1 MTVVDKGAKVPS
13 KAARL
18 TTQIARYPVVAV
30 TVGFALLGFV
40 LELSGQG
47 VAAQWMLSGY
57 ALAVAGFE
65 GWRML
70 RDLVH
75 GKAGLD
81 ILAVAAILATV
92 VVGEYWASLVIVLML
107 SGGEALEAYAGHRAR
122 RELSALLERAPQ
134 SAHRV
139 SDDAGLASDIP
150 IAEVSVGDRLLV
162 HPGEVVPVDALLLS
176 PMATL
181 DESQLTGESLPV
193 EHITGDA
200 LLSGSI
206 NGSSGLTIEA
216 TAIAA
221 DSQYQRVMD
230 LVRQASDSKAPMV
243 RLADR
248 YAIPFTLVSFA
259 IAGFA
264 WFQSGDPVRFAEVLV
279 VATPCPLL
287 IAAPVAF
294 ISGIS
299 RAAKAGII
307 VKGGGVL
314 EQLSRVA
321 TVAFDKTGTLTHGA
335 PQVVA
340 LRPESG
346 FTSDELLQLAASVE
360 QNSGHVLASSIVAA
374 AEERGLM
381 LSASSDVVEVTAQ
394 GVSAVIDGRRV
405 AVGKRAF
412 ILESG
417 VAVPSA
423 VPESGQM
430 AVYAT
435 VDGVYAGDV
444 LLADK
449 VRDNAASTLARLGE
463 LGITHT
469 VMLTGDLAATAHFVG
484 DELGIAE
491 VRTECLPED
500 KVAIMLAEKHRPVMM
515 VGDGVNDAPVLA
527 AADIGVAM
535 GAKGSTAASESADV
549 VIMLDDFSRIVRAIS
564 IGWQTTNIALQAIWL
579 GIGCSIALMIVAT
592 FGVLP
597 AIVGAGLQEVVDLMT
612 ILYALRALAERPDR
626 RGSRRGK
633 GPSALSAGDPAGEAR
648 RQGGRE
654 MAHP

>member
-1 MTVVDKGAKVPS
+1 MRTVDKGAKVPQVV
-13 KAARL
+13 ARL
-18 TTQIARYPVVAV
+18 ATQITRYPVVFI
-30 TVGFALLGFV
+30 TVGFGLVGLI
-40 LELSGQG
+40 LEVSGQS
-47 VAAQWMLSGY
+47 VAAQWALSGY
-57 ALAVAGFE
+57 ALVVAGVE
-65 GWRML
+65 GWRMI
-70 RDLVH
+70 RDLAH

-92 VVGEYWASLVIVLML
+92 AVGEYWASLVIVLML

-134 SAHRV
+134 TAHRV
-139 SDDAGLASDIP
+139 SATGLVSDVP
-150 IAEVSVGDRLLV
+150 IAEVSVGDRLVV
-162 HPGEVVPVDALLLS
+162 HPGEVVPVDALLVS
-176 PMATL
+176 ETASL

-193 EHITGDA
+193 EHLTGDA

-206 NGSSGLTIEA
+206 NGAQGLTIQA

-230 LVRQASDSKAPMV
+230 LVRQASESKAPMV

-264 WFQSGDPVRFAEVLV
+264 WYQSGDPVRFAEVLV

-335 PQVVA
+335 PQVLRV
-340 LRPESG
+340 RPEPG
-346 FTSDELLQLAASVE
+346 FAEGELLRLAASVE
-360 QNSGHVLASSIVAA
+360 QNSGHVLAASIVSA
-374 AEERGLM
+374 AEERGLFV
-381 LSASSDVVEVTAQ
+381 SAGSDVVEVTAR

-412 ILESG
+412 ILDAG
-417 VAVPSA
+417 VTVPSA
-423 VPESGQM
+423 PPESGQM
-430 AVYAT
+430 AVYVT
-435 VDGVYAGDV
+435 VDGMYAGDV
-444 LLADK
+444 LLADR
-449 VRDNAASTLARLGE
+449 VRDNAAATLARLGQ
-463 LGITHT
+463 LGISHT
-469 VMLTGDLAATAHFVG
+469 VMLTGDLAATAHFIG

-491 VRTECLPED
+491 VRAECLPED

-564 IGWQTTNIALQAIWL
+564 IGWQTTNVALQAIWL
-579 GIGCSIALMIVAT
+579 GIACSVALMIVAT

-597 AIVGAGLQEVVDLMT
+597 AIVGAGLQEVVDLVT
-612 ILYALRALAERPDR
+612 ILYALRALAERADR
-626 RGSRRGK
+626 RGTRR
-633 GPSALSAGDPAGEAR
+633 R
-648 RQGGRE
+648 
-654 MAHP
+654 

>member
-1 MTVVDKGAKVPS
+1 MTIIDKGAKVPS
-13 KAARL
+13 GLARL
-18 TTQIARYPVVAV
+18 RVQITRYPVVAI
-30 TVGFALLGFV
+30 TLGFALVGLV
-40 LELSGQG
+40 LEVFGQG
-47 VAAQWMLSGY
+47 IAAQWVLSAY
-57 ALAVAGFE
+57 ALVVAGFE
-65 GWRML
+65 GWRMA

-81 ILAVAAILATV
+81 ILAVAAILSTV
-92 VVGEYWASLVIVLML
+92 AVGEYWASLVIVLML

-134 SAHRV
+134 SAHRL
-139 SDDAGLASDIP
+139 SPAGVVGEIP
-150 IAEVSVGDRLLV
+150 IGDVAVGDRLIV
-162 HPGEVVPVDALLLS
+162 HPGEVVPVDARLIS
-176 PMATL
+176 PAANL

-193 EHITGDA
+193 ERVAGDA

-206 NGSSGLTIEA
+206 NGASGLTIEA

-340 LRPESG
+340 VRPEPG
-346 FTSDELLQLAASVE
+346 FDEHELLQLAASVE
-360 QNSGHVLASSIVAA
+360 QNSGHVLAASIVAA
-374 AEERGLM
+374 AGEHSLQLM
-381 LSASSDVVEVTAQ
+381 PGGDVQEATAQ
-394 GVSAVIDGRRV
+394 GVSALIDGRRV
-405 AVGKRAF
+405 AVGKRAY
-412 ILESG
+412 IEASG
-417 VAVPSA
+417 IAVPSEQ
-423 VPESGQM
+423 PDSGQM
-430 AVYAT
+430 AVYVS
-435 VDGVYAGDV
+435 VDGVFAGDL
-444 LLADK
+444 LLADR

-469 VMLTGDLAATAHFVG
+469 VMLTGDLTATARFIG

-491 VRTECLPED
+491 VRAECLPED
-500 KVAIMLAEKHRPVMM
+500 KVRIMLAERHRPVMM

-564 IGWQTTNIALQAIWL
+564 IGSQTTNVALQAIWL
-579 GIGCSIALMIVAT
+579 GIACSVALMIVAT
-592 FGVLP
+592 FGILP
-597 AIVGAGLQEVVDLMT
+597 AIVGAGLQEVVDLVT
-612 ILYALRALAERPDR
+612 ILYALRALAERPDGRTAGRTVR
-626 RGSRRGK
+626 RT
-633 GPSALSAGDPAGEAR
+633 GP
-648 RQGGRE
+648 
-654 MAHP
+654 